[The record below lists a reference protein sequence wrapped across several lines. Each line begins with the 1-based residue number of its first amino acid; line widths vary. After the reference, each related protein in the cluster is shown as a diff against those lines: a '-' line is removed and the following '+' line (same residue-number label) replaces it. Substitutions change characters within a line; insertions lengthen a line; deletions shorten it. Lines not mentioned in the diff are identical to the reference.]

1 MSILPG
7 TPEFLCH
14 SLKRM
19 GDLFAPH
26 DTLDRLLE
34 EAARVSLELLGV
46 DHAFIVWATDSPQK
60 VWVRAKWSQL
70 GVDGIPILSDQVVA
84 IVERIQRANSDGLQ
98 SRSESWEANENGM
111 MIRCLKVKEES
122 VGYLVV
128 LPGLGRQNHFPS
140 LLFSIIGDQIGRTI
154 EVYQIRQF
162 LASRYSS
169 LALCKEAEEEKG
181 EIQPFD
187 SHLLTAVLHP
197 EKVARLLAKSFYRDL
212 RRAGFDTNQVLF
224 VASEIIA
231 NLTATIRK
239 TRAKADRE
247 SNPS

>member
-1 MSILPG
+1 
-7 TPEFLCH
+7 
-14 SLKRM
+14 M

-26 DTLDRLLE
+26 DTLDGLLE
-34 EAARVSLELLGV
+34 EAARFSLELLGV
-46 DHAFIVWATDSPQK
+46 DHAFIVWATDSPQR
-60 VWVRAKWSQL
+60 VWVRARWSHL
-70 GVDGIPILSDQVVA
+70 GVDGSPILSDQVVA
-84 IVERIQRANSDGLQ
+84 MMERIQRANSDGLH

-111 MIRCLKVKEES
+111 MIQCLKVKGKS

-128 LPGLGRQNHFPS
+128 LPGLGSQNHFPS
-140 LLFSIIGDQIGRTI
+140 LLFSIVGEQIGQTI

-169 LALCKEAEEEKG
+169 FALCSEAEAEKG
-181 EIQPFD
+181 ETQHFD
-187 SHLLTAVLHP
+187 AHLLTAVLHP
-197 EKVARLLAKSFYRDL
+197 EKVAQLMAKSFYREL

-231 NLTATIRK
+231 NLTETIRK

-247 SNPS
+247 SNP